1 MNSSA
6 VNANAGSAVT
16 GCLSTKPT
24 SLWAMASRWL
34 PHRNADLD
42 YWWQL
47 TGMHLA
53 TLFSEADYS
62 PYESY
67 EAMIFYYHVIVPR
80 LGPRLPLNGSPKW
93 KSLLTVD
100 GTPIEYS
107 WKWNIQGGA
116 PDVRYTMEPIGNFA
130 GTVLDPLNQDSTKEM
145 LYQLSKV
152 MPSLDLKW
160 FRHFANAFF
169 DTDKESYATQT
180 EGRLVSTLALAFEF
194 LKGGLSI
201 KAYFGPKKIGQM
213 NGPPPM
219 DVWADAVKG
228 AAPESTTMDGV
239 MQFCKT
245 DPEGSLLQ
253 PFMLAIDCVK
263 PSESRLKLYVQ
274 TPHTS
279 FNSVRRIMTMG
290 GKIKGVEKGLEE
302 LEELIK
308 LVLSLPSDFPSAADL
323 PATQGYAVSHFTED
337 QHLVEGYMYYF
348 DIAPGSSLPDIKF
361 YLPTR
366 RYGKDD
372 RSIAHGLTQWMKDRG
387 RGQYTEG
394 YMRVLESLATHRTLE
409 ERVGHVYEPGDL

>member
-1 MNSSA
+1 M
-6 VNANAGSAVT
+6 T
-16 GCLSTKPT
+16 
-24 SLWAMASRWL
+24 SRWL
-34 PHRNADLD
+34 PSRTADLD

-47 TGMHLA
+47 TGPHMA
-53 TLFSEADYS
+53 TLFSEAGYS
-62 PYESY
+62 LHESY
-67 EAMIFYYHVIVPR
+67 EAMVFYYHVIVPR
-80 LGPRLPLNGSPKW
+80 LGPRLPPNGSPAW

-107 WKWNIQGGA
+107 WKWNTKDGA

-130 GTVLDPLNQDSTKEM
+130 GTVLDPLNQESTFEL
-145 LYQLSKV
+145 LYQLGRV

-169 DTDKESYATQT
+169 DTDKEAYATQT

-194 LKGGLSI
+194 LKTGLSV
-201 KAYFGPKKIGQM
+201 KAYFGPKKLGQM

-219 DVWADAVKG
+219 DVWANAVKG
-228 AAPESTTMDGV
+228 AAPESSTMDNV
-239 MQFCKT
+239 VQFCKT

-263 PSESRLKLYVQ
+263 PSKSRLKLYVQ

-279 FNSVRRIMTMG
+279 FDSVRRIMTMG
-290 GKIKGVEKGLEE
+290 GQIKGVDKGLEE

-308 LVLSLPSDFPSAADL
+308 LVLSLPSDFPSSESL
-323 PATQGYAVSHFTED
+323 PATQGYAVNHFEED

-348 DIAPGSSLPDIKF
+348 DIAPGSPLPDIKF

-372 RSIAHGLTQWMKDRG
+372 LSIAEGLMKWMDDRG
-387 RGQYTEG
+387 RGQYKEG
-394 YMRVLESLATHRTLE
+394 YMRVLESLASHRTLE
-409 ERVGHVYEPGDL
+409 ERVGLQTYVSCCFQKGTLSMTTYMNPEVFDAQRVAK